1 MKKSTWIIGGIAALL
16 IAAAAWGPI
25 VSNVEQAK
33 YNVVS
38 TQGAFEI
45 RDYAPMVMAEV
56 QVTGDRKQ
64 TISAGFRQLAD
75 YIFGNNQGAAN
86 VAMTAPVMQQGQDI
100 AMTAPVMQ
108 QAGQVEGQWAVRFM
122 MPSSYT
128 LDTLPRPNTKA
139 ISFHEVPAKRFAA
152 LRFSGHPDTDDLAAR
167 VTELNG
173 FVQAQNLTA
182 IGTPIYAFFN
192 PPWTLPFLRRNEV
205 MVEIEKK

>member
-1 MKKSTWIIGGIAALL
+1 MKKRTWIIAGIAALV
-16 IAAAAWGPI
+16 IIAAAWGPI
-25 VSNVEQAK
+25 VSRVEQAK

-38 TQGAFEI
+38 THGAFEI
-45 RDYAPMVMAEV
+45 RDYAPMVVAEV
-56 QVTGDRKQ
+56 SVAGERKEA
-64 TISAGFRQLAD
+64 ISNGFRQLAD
-75 YIFGNNQGAAN
+75 YIFGNNQDAAS

-108 QAGQVEGQWAVRFM
+108 ESTGQDAWAIRFM

-128 LDTLPRPNTKA
+128 LKTLPRPNNDA

-167 VTELNG
+167 VTALNG
-173 FVQAQNLTA
+173 FLQAQSLTA
-182 IGTPIYAFFN
+182 IGTPTYAFFN

-205 MVEIEKK
+205 MVEIEK